1 MKLNPYAW
9 LAVAVIV
16 ASLLTG
22 VWLHG
27 RHAGTESMRD
37 KIAAK
42 DVALGAAASAL
53 RASKAAILEIDEEAK
68 RRVKLAEDQAKA
80 ANAAALVL
88 DDANK
93 AAAKRAKADAV
104 RWAKAK
110 RKPECADLLNA
121 DLLKTCGVPIR

>member
-27 RHAGTESMRD
+27 RHTGTESMRD

-53 RASKAAILEIDEEAK
+53 RASKAAILEINDEAAK
-68 RRVKLAEDQAKA
+68 RIQLAADQAKA
-80 ANAAALVL
+80 ANEAALVL

-93 AAAKRAKADAV
+93 AAAKRAKADAG
-104 RWAKAK
+104 RWAAAK
-110 RKPECADLLNA
+110 RKPACADLLSA